1 MTTGFEPYSDEV
13 LRIIE
18 GNLLRGLDRVADSIA
33 AGTFTLVGEKGS
45 APPCEGGQ
53 ITLILLRGVQSE
65 LDSRL

>member
-1 MTTGFEPYSDEV
+1 MSSGFENYDDET

-18 GNLLRGLDRVADSIA
+18 ANLLRGLDRVADSIA
-33 AGTFTLVGEKGS
+33 NGTFTLVGEKGS

-53 ITLILLRGVQSE
+53 ITLILLRGVQAE